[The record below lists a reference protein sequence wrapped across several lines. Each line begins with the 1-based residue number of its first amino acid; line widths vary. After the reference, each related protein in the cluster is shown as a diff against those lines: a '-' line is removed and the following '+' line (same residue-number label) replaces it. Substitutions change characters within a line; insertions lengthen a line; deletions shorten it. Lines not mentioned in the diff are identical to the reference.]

1 MIDLRQASNLFGPAE
16 ASAIQKPPHLLPYLN
31 PHWFY
36 LCDTGLPDCPG
47 KEAVERE

>member
-1 MIDLRQASNLFGPAE
+1 MIDLGQASNLFGPAD
-16 ASAIQKPPHLLPYLN
+16 ATVSHLLPYLN